1 MDDLQAVLKWSL
13 LAIAGYFLAVAG
25 AHFFEIK
32 VPLLYVYYELPS
44 TLYQDKIISFMAFGW
59 SMFFVAGYSS
69 VKRNSLRSVRYMVLA
84 GINAVIGLSS
94 INLLTDFKEY
104 PEAHRW
110 IYWGEVIILAVAVV
124 WIAVL
129 YKLVKQQQ
137 E

>member
-1 MDDLQAVLKWSL
+1 MDDLASVLKWSL
-13 LAIAGYFLAVAG
+13 LGIAVYFLAMAG

-32 VPLLYVYYELPS
+32 VPLLYVYYDLPS
-44 TLYQDKIISFMAFGW
+44 TLYQDKVISFMAFGW

-84 GINAVIGLSS
+84 GINAVVGLGL
-94 INLLTDFKEY
+94 INFFTDFKQY
-104 PEAHRW
+104 PGAHLG
-110 IYWGEVIILAVAVV
+110 IYWAEVIVLGIAVC

-129 YKLVKQQQ
+129 YKIVKQQQ